1 MSIIEYVV
9 YLPSFASQIM
19 KTFDDRYKSFIK
31 LSLHD
36 FFLQDF
42 IVKHNVKYIRKRI
55 FSDPYTLL

>member
-9 YLPSFASQIM
+9 YLPSYAPQTM
-19 KTFDDRYKSFIK
+19 KMFDDRYKSLIK
-31 LSLHD
+31 LSLDD

-42 IVKHNVKYIRKRI
+42 IVKHNVKYVRIRI